1 MSSPYV
7 EPLPNDVMVD
17 DQDGFLASV
26 KDTDLV
32 YFLLN
37 VGDGDCQF
45 ILLPLDAKTKK
56 RQAIV
61 VDIAS
66 FRKLD
71 GLLKRL
77 ESTDLFSEEVAA
89 PNEPLAV
96 VVGTHPHAD
105 HIEGMPR
112 FLERFGG
119 RIGEY
124 WDSGYY
130 HTSAA
135 YLRTMAELEDHD
147 GARIAV
153 VQPTSGAAR
162 FIGQVKLTVLT
173 PAIGLKNNYDTYG
186 INLNNS
192 SISLKLEFPASRVV
206 QRGKDRSL
214 VKTRTQS
221 LILGADAQT
230 VSWGHAMAD
239 FPELRPSDSP
249 VAAAMGRA
257 QGSYPLKADVFK
269 VPHHGSKHGLNLELV
284 ETIKPA
290 LSLISSVVG
299 AGKYNFPHLLSLE
312 SIREARDPIAGS
324 GSGKHKPD
332 HKLGIHLTGAAS
344 ADGSPLGSIALV
356 MSSTSNKR
364 TLWRFYDS
372 PGDQIDFTEA
382 RRFEPNS

>member
-7 EPLPNDVMVD
+7 EPLPDELM
-17 DQDGFLASV
+17 DGEAGGFVASV
-26 KDTDLV
+26 QDTDLV

-37 VGDGDCQF
+37 VGDGDCQLV
-45 ILLPLDAKTKK
+45 LLPLDAKTER

-61 VDIAS
+61 IDVAS

-71 GLLKRL
+71 GLLKSL
-77 ESTDLFSEEVAA
+77 ETTDLFSEDVAA
-89 PNEPLAV
+89 SSKPFAIA
-96 VVGTHPHAD
+96 VGTHPHAD
-105 HIEGMPR
+105 HIAGMPQ
-112 FLERFGG
+112 FLGQFGD
-119 RIGEY
+119 RVGEY

-130 HTSAA
+130 HTSAG
-135 YLRTMAELEDHD
+135 YQRTMVALEDND
-147 GARIAV
+147 GEQISV

-162 FIGQVKLTVLT
+162 FIGQVKVTVLT
-173 PAIGLKNNYDTYG
+173 PAIGLKNSYDTYG
-186 INLNNS
+186 IDLNNS

-230 VSWGHAMAD
+230 VSWGHAMVD

-249 VAAAMGRA
+249 VAVAMDRA
-257 QGSYPLKADVFK
+257 QGNYPLKADVFK

-290 LSLISSVVG
+290 ISLISSVSG

-312 SIREARDPIAGS
+312 SIREAKDAIAGS
-324 GSGKHKPD
+324 VNGKHKPD
-332 HKLGIHLTGAAS
+332 HELGIHLTGAEN
-344 ADGSPLGSIALV
+344 DKEKPMGSIALV

-364 TLWRFYDS
+364 ALWRFYDR
-372 PGDQIDFTEA
+372 PNDDIDFA
-382 RRFEPNS
+382 KGRRLIKTP

>member
-7 EPLPNDVMVD
+7 EPLPSKLMVKD
-17 DQDGFLASV
+17 DDGFAPSIR
-26 KDTDLV
+26 DTDLV

-45 ILLPLDAKTKK
+45 ILLPLDAKTER

-61 VDIAS
+61 VDISS
-66 FRKLD
+66 FRKLE
-71 GLLKRL
+71 GLLLGL
-77 ESTDLFSEEVAA
+77 EATDLFSKDVADA
-89 PNEPLAV
+89 SEPFAV

-105 HIEGMPR
+105 HIAGMPR
-112 FLERFGG
+112 FLDRFGDLV
-119 RIGEY
+119 GEY

-130 HTSAA
+130 HTSAG
-135 YLRTMAELEDHD
+135 YQRTMTALEDHN
-147 GARIAV
+147 GRRIGV

-186 INLNNS
+186 IDLNNS

-230 VSWGHAMAD
+230 VSWGRAMTD

-249 VAAAMGRA
+249 VAAVMDHA
-257 QGSYPLKADVFK
+257 QGNYPLKADVFK
-269 VPHHGSKHGLNLELV
+269 IPHHGSKHGLNLELV

-290 LSLISSVVG
+290 ISLVSSVSG

-312 SIREARDPIAGS
+312 SIREAKDEIAGS
-324 GSGKHKPD
+324 IGGKHKPD
-332 HKLGIHLTGAAS
+332 HELGIHLTGAEDDQQS
-344 ADGSPLGSIALV
+344 SLGSIALV

-364 TLWRFYDS
+364 TLWRFYDA
-372 PGDQIDFTEA
+372 PGDRIDFAKA
-382 RRFEPNS
+382 RRLDPTP